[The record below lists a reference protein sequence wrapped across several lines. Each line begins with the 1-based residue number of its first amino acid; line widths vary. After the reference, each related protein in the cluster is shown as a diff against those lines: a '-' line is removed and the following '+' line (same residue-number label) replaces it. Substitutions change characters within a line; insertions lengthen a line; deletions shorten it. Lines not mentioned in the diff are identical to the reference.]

1 MKISPKYSE
10 YLEYF
15 NKELFAFFE
24 SIKAKCFGTIEKSI
38 EYAVKNGGKR
48 VRPVLTLVT
57 AEILGLKK
65 EDVID
70 FAIAIE
76 FIHSY
81 SLVHDDLPCMDNDDF
96 RRGKPSTHKA
106 FGEAVG
112 VLTGDGL
119 LNLAFEKALDKKDFS
134 FGDAKA
140 LKFIAECAGYSG
152 MILGQVLDMENENST
167 QISEETLK
175 EIYLNK
181 TGKLLI
187 AALCCPSVMCGDKY
201 LDLLKS
207 YGENLGYLFQITDD
221 VLDVEGELSTIGK
234 TPHKDENKLS
244 AVKVYGLNGAKDK
257 AKEYYLLCKSILA
270 LIPNSEFLAEF
281 TDYLYLRRN

>member
-1 MKISPKYSE
+1 MIISSKYNE

-15 NKELFAFFE
+15 NKELCTFFD
-24 SIKAKCFGTIEKSI
+24 SVKQNRCGTIEKSI

-48 VRPVLTLVT
+48 VRPVLLMAT
-57 AEILGLKK
+57 AEILGAHK
-65 EDVID
+65 EDVIN
-70 FAIAIE
+70 FALAIE

-81 SLVHDDLPCMDNDDF
+81 SLVHDDLPCMDNDDY
-96 RRGKPSTHKA
+96 RRGKLSTHKK

-119 LNLAFEKALDKKDFS
+119 LNLAFETALSKKC
-134 FGDAKA
+134 FGEKEAKA
-140 LKFIAECAGYSG
+140 LKFVAECSGYLG
-152 MILGQVLDMENENST
+152 MIFGQVLDMENENST
-167 QISEETLK
+167 DISEEALNK
-175 EIYLNK
+175 IYLNK

-187 AALCCPSVMCGDKY
+187 AALGCASILCGEKSF
-201 LDLLKS
+201 DLLKA

-244 AVKVYGLNGAKDK
+244 AVKVYGLDGAKNK
-257 AKEYYLLCKSILA
+257 AKEYYELCKSILS
-270 LIPNSEFLAEF
+270 LIPNSGFLLEF